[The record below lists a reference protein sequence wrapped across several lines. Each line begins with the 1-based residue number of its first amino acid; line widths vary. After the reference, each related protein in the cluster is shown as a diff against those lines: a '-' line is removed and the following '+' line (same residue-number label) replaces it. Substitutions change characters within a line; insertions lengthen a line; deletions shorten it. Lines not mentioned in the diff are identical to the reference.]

1 MIQGRASPP
10 MSFTK
15 DGSDVGTLFGVGDF
29 CCRGFNILQV
39 RRASGSNSI
48 TPVYVSFEK
57 IKATR
62 LSNL

>member
-1 MIQGRASPP
+1 